1 MIGFENCPH
10 PNISN
15 FSNNPGPLIKAHFHF
30 QWSLHE
36 AQNWKLKPNKYK
48 GQGQLCF
55 QQLKKGG
62 NDLQLKSNVNTKVIL
77 FQRRENQN
85 RHRNQAKIPRSVC
98 FQHLLE
104 HQQMDFP
111 PQILSCKHFEE
122 KLFLDKKIKCN
133 RNHCFYEPQITQAV
147 HINNTTTETYI
158 SLRANLIAH

>member
-55 QQLKKGG
+55 HQLKKGG
-62 NDLQLKSNVNTKVIL
+62 NDLQLKSNANPKVIL
-77 FQRRENQN
+77 FQKGKNQN
-85 RHRNQAKIPRSVC
+85 GHRNQAKIPRSLS

-104 HQQMDFP
+104 SNCKHQQMDFP
-111 PQILSCKHFEE
+111 PQILSCKHFE
-122 KLFLDKKIKCN
+122 KTAFLDWKLKCDID
-133 RNHCFYEPQITQAV
+133 FM
-147 HINNTTTETYI
+147 
-158 SLRANLIAH
+158 NLK